1 MSMAAF
7 ERLRPAADM
16 KKGCSRAIQV
26 ASAIVLAACAS
37 DAAPRAFDRDPSLG
51 DLPFSS
57 AVVVGDTIYLSGE
70 IGRAPGSTTVVPGGV
85 GAETR
90 QIFENYKATLAR
102 SGASLGDI
110 VKCTAFL
117 DDMAD
122 YAEMNAAY
130 KEFFPGDK
138 PARSTFGVDGL
149 ALGASLEI
157 ECLAVKR

>member
-1 MSMAAF
+1 MTREALDPLIMMTLALTAC
-7 ERLRPAADM
+7 AADP
-16 KKGCSRAIQV
+16 
-26 ASAIVLAACAS
+26 
-37 DAAPRAFDRDPSLG
+37 APRTFDRDPSLG

-70 IGRAPGSTTVVPGGV
+70 IGRAPGSTTIVPGGV

-102 SGASLGDI
+102 VGASLDDI
-110 VKCTAFL
+110 VKCTVFL

-130 KEFFPGDK
+130 REFFPGDK
-138 PARSTFGVDGL
+138 PARSTVGVDGL
-149 ALGASLEI
+149 ALGAALEI
-157 ECLAVKR
+157 ECLAVRR